1 MFSITKRF
9 KMKKIRLR
17 KYRKFQKT
25 EKSYILEK
33 TLILSII
40 CSKCK
45 NEYEKLF
52 QEDESILK
60 WKLFLN

>member
-1 MFSITKRF
+1 
-9 KMKKIRLR
+9 MKKIRLR

-52 QEDESILK
+52 QEDESILR